1 MRMSTESTK
10 NKSHS
15 CTACR
20 KKKIQCDRTLPS
32 CNVCTKR
39 SLDCSYPSSE
49 SRYNVSRERSCTNC
63 RQRRKKCDRNEPCSC
78 CATAGL
84 ECIYTGGKTGQ
95 LNDPM
100 STDSPNSRQ
109 HSNDIQTFPQAGGH
123 VDEYLQPRYS
133 SVILGTSPISANL
146 SELHPPLVQIW
157 VLYQLYVENV
167 DPLYKL
173 FHAPSFHKDVLHAAQ
188 DITLIDAGIETLLFS
203 VYYAAVVSLKNEEC
217 LIALKGPR
225 EHLLHR

>member
-1 MRMSTESTK
+1 
-10 NKSHS
+10 
-15 CTACR
+15 
-20 KKKIQCDRTLPS
+20 
-32 CNVCTKR
+32 
-39 SLDCSYPSSE
+39 
-49 SRYNVSRERSCTNC
+49 
-63 RQRRKKCDRNEPCSC
+63 
-78 CATAGL
+78 
-84 ECIYTGGKTGQ
+84 
-95 LNDPM
+95 
-100 STDSPNSRQ
+100 
-109 HSNDIQTFPQAGGH
+109 
-123 VDEYLQPRYS
+123 
-133 SVILGTSPISANL
+133 VILGTSPISANL

>member
-1 MRMSTESTK
+1 
-10 NKSHS
+10 
-15 CTACR
+15 
-20 KKKIQCDRTLPS
+20 
-32 CNVCTKR
+32 
-39 SLDCSYPSSE
+39 
-49 SRYNVSRERSCTNC
+49 
-63 RQRRKKCDRNEPCSC
+63 
-78 CATAGL
+78 
-84 ECIYTGGKTGQ
+84 
-95 LNDPM
+95 M